1 MSESKFKVTVVTVV
15 FNDIAGIK
23 KTMSSVFEQ
32 SFSDF
37 EYVVVDGGSKDGTYE
52 EILKQNEKID
62 RIIHECDL
70 GVYDAMNKSIGISNG
85 EYIIFMNSSDV
96 FCSPSSLGSSVR
108 LFNQKKEFA
117 YYGDHILIS
126 ELGSKKYIRTPNT
139 LNALWK
145 KMPICH
151 QALFVK
157 LDWHRNNL
165 FDIDNIS
172 ADYEIVCKLYL
183 DKAIKK
189 IDVPVVHY
197 SEGGMSEKAILK
209 STWERF
215 KLAGRFKL
223 KGPIHLLFYYCILL
237 TYLFLRFSLSKV
249 WKRK

>member
-1 MSESKFKVTVVTVV
+1 MESKFEVTVVTVV
-15 FNDIAGIK
+15 FNDVVGIN

-37 EYVVVDGGSKDGTYE
+37 EYVVVDGGSSDGTYE

-62 RIIHECDL
+62 QIIHECDL
-70 GVYDAMNKSIGISNG
+70 GVYDAMNKGIGLGNG

-96 FCSPSSLGSSVR
+96 FCGPNSLESAVK
-108 LFNQKKEFA
+108 LFYEKKESA

-126 ELGSKKYIRTPNT
+126 ELGRETYISTPDT

-157 LDWHRNNL
+157 LDWHRKNL

-172 ADYEIVCKLYL
+172 ADYEIICKLSS
-183 DKAIKK
+183 DRSIKR
-189 IDVPVVHY
+189 IDVPVVNY
-197 SEGGMSEKAILK
+197 MEGGMSEKAILK

-215 KLAGRFKL
+215 KLAVRFKL
-223 KGPIHLLFYYCILL
+223 KAPIHLFVYYCILI
-237 TYLFLRFSLSKV
+237 TYLFFKFSLSNA
-249 WKRK
+249 WKRI